1 MLYWVAMELEFGSLI
16 EMVDHFKRIFKCT
29 TPELGAGLKLQNKLD
44 HIGKFYFTEPLSYL
58 NQY

>member
-29 TPELGAGLKLQNKLD
+29 TPELGAGLKLQNKLY
-44 HIGKFYFTEPLSYL
+44 HIGKFYFTEP
-58 NQY
+58 